1 MHPGKTFQG
10 SKDPGAGLL
19 SGSVVKNLPASVK
32 DTRDP
37 SSVLGSGRSPRERN
51 GNPFQYSC
59 LENST
64 DRGARRATVHRV
76 TKSRTRQKQLTTG
89 TVFIITHRERWH
101 FPLHVI
107 HLPVSPF
114 LVSFTLFSAFF
125 HTKH

>member
-19 SGSVVKNLPASVK
+19 SGSVVKNLPANVK

-37 SSVLGSGRSPRERN
+37 SPVLGSGRSPRERN
-51 GNPFQYSC
+51 GNPLQYSC

-64 DRGARRATVHRV
+64 DRGAQRATVHRV
-76 TKSRTRQKQLTTG
+76 TKSRARQSSLAHAVFTITR
-89 TVFIITHRERWH
+89 RERWH
-101 FPLHVI
+101 FSLHVI